1 MKISFSSLS
10 CVKCQSMINPLSKQL
25 RLRAAFS
32 ANIAETLNDLSEC
45 LGLVRFAAWH
55 QGGMLEKDAYWFD
68 RTVSLSECVIVRINH
83 SVLDNF
89 VVSHTLA
96 PTARA
101 AWASFLV

>member
-1 MKISFSSLS
+1 
-10 CVKCQSMINPLSKQL
+10 
-25 RLRAAFS
+25 
-32 ANIAETLNDLSEC
+32 
-45 LGLVRFAAWH
+45 
-55 QGGMLEKDAYWFD
+55 MLEKDAYWFD